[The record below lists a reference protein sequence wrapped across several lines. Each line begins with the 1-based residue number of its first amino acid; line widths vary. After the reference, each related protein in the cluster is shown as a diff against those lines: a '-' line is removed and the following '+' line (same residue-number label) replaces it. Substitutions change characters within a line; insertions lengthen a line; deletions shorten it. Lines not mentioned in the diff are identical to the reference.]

1 MKPIKRYSTGY
12 QLTRYWIRFTLGT
25 LFFKRFEIKGLEKID
40 PNKPIIL
47 APNHQNALIDAL
59 LVGISLKQQPVF
71 LARADIFENDIIV
84 AILRF
89 LRMLPVYRIRDG
101 FDSLKKNEDIF
112 DQCVEYLGNKNTLI
126 LFPEGNHGSKRHY
139 RPLKKGLARIA
150 FEAEK
155 KHDFKLGIQV
165 IPVGIDYADYRKF
178 RGKTSVRIGDPIEL
192 KDLRDLYEENPQKG
206 LRNLNLL
213 ITKGIEPHMIEIP
226 WMEQYDNV
234 MNIREVYGEH
244 FHLKTGGTP
253 KKNLLSRFD
262 SHKKLISLLGGIIE
276 KAPEK
281 SEDIGGKAK
290 IYFKKLDK
298 LNFRD
303 HVLGKS
309 PYSGFNLLLQSL
321 AMLITLP
328 LYLYGMINN
337 FLVFKIP
344 DYITIKK
351 IKDYQFRSS
360 IAYALAFVALLPI
373 LYIIQLILVMIFT
386 PTWWI
391 PLLYFLSLIPS
402 GLLAI
407 QYSFWYKKMRS
418 KWKFFFLAAKKNSSL
433 SDLIELRK
441 SIIDSLDEIID
452 ESVS

>member
-12 QLTRYWIRFTLGT
+12 QLIRYWVRFTLGT

-40 PNKPIIL
+40 PNKPVIL

-59 LVGISLKQQPVF
+59 LVGINLKQQPVF
-71 LARADIFENDIIV
+71 LARADIFEKGFVV

-101 FDSLKKNEDIF
+101 FDSLKKNEAIF
-112 DQCVEYLGNKNTLI
+112 DECVDYLANNNTLI
-126 LFPEGNHGSKRHY
+126 LFPEGDHGDKRHF
-139 RPLKKGLARIA
+139 RPLKKGLGRIA

-155 KHDFKLGIQV
+155 KHDFKLGLQI
-165 IPVGIDYADYRKF
+165 IPVGIDYTNYRKF
-178 RGKTSVRIGDPIEL
+178 RGKTSIRIGDPIEM

-226 WMEQYDNV
+226 WMDQYDNV
-234 MNIREVYGEH
+234 MNIREVYGEY

-253 KKNLLSRFD
+253 KKSLLSRFD
-262 SHKKLISLLGGIIE
+262 SHKKLISLLGEIIE
-276 KAPEK
+276 KTPHKFE
-281 SEDIGGKAK
+281 EIGGKTK
-290 IYFKKLDK
+290 SYFEKLDK
-298 LNFRD
+298 LNFRE
-303 HVLGKS
+303 HVLRKS
-309 PYSGFNLLLQSL
+309 PYSSINLFLQSL

-328 LYLYGMINN
+328 LYLYGLINN

-373 LYIIQLILVMIFT
+373 LYIMQIILVVIFT

-391 PLLYFLSLIPS
+391 PLLYFSSLIPS
-402 GLLAI
+402 GLFAI
-407 QYSFWYKKMRS
+407 HYSFWYKKMRS
-418 KWKFFFLAAKKNSSL
+418 KWKFFFLAAKKSSSL
-433 SDLIELRK
+433 SELIELRK
-441 SIIDSLDEIID
+441 SIIDSLDEITA
-452 ESVS
+452 